1 MDGSLF
7 TFRLNSEFVR
17 FSNKKKENEKLV
29 MEDFGAEEFD
39 NLPIK
44 PRGGKKLSPKNRAK
58 SPNTTP
64 VRSPKKE
71 NANDSSPTTALLAKG
86 MFRFYHTL
94 LPDRSFKNE
103 AIQNLATPIV

>member
-1 MDGSLF
+1 
-7 TFRLNSEFVR
+7 
-17 FSNKKKENEKLV
+17 
-29 MEDFGAEEFD
+29 MEEFGAEEFD

-44 PRGGKKLSPKNRAK
+44 PAGGKKLSPKIRAK

-86 MFRFYHTL
+86 MFK
-94 LPDRSFKNE
+94 SS
-103 AIQNLATPIV
+103 QATTNAPF